1 MPTELSLSLS
11 AVFAFVLVLA
21 RVSGALIFVP
31 LPGIRSGPEM
41 ARILLALSFT
51 IALFPNWPHIEASG
65 VTMGHLVGW
74 MLSEAALG
82 LTIGLAVAF
91 LTEAFLMATQIIG
104 LQAGYG
110 YASTIDPTTQAD
122 SSILQVFAQLTAG
135 LLFFAM
141 GLDREILRVFARSL
155 ESYPPGAWIPTR
167 AAAEAIIHLGA
178 GMFSIGLRLALPAV
192 ALLVLVDLALALL
205 GRINSQLQ
213 LLTLAFPVKMLA
225 ALGVLVSMA
234 ALFPTMFRAYVGSS
248 FQTIHMLIR
257 R

>member
-11 AVFAFVLVLA
+11 TVFAFVLVLA
-21 RVSGALIFVP
+21 RVSGALIFLP
-31 LPGIRSGPEM
+31 LPGIKSGPEM

-51 IALFPNWPHIEASG
+51 IALFPNWPHVDAAR

-74 MLSEAALG
+74 ILSEAALG
-82 LTIGLAVAF
+82 LAIGLAVAF
-91 LTEAFLMATQIIG
+91 LTEAFLVATQIIG

-110 YASTIDPTTQAD
+110 YASTIDPNTQAD
-122 SSILQVFAQLTAG
+122 SSILQVIAQLTAG

-155 ESYPPGAWIPTR
+155 EIFAPGAWIPTR
-167 AAAEAIIHLGA
+167 AAAESLIHLGG

-213 LLTLAFPVKMLA
+213 LLTLAFPIKMLA

-234 ALFPTMFRAYVGSS
+234 ALFPAMFRAYAGSS
-248 FQTIHMLIR
+248 FQTIHTLIR